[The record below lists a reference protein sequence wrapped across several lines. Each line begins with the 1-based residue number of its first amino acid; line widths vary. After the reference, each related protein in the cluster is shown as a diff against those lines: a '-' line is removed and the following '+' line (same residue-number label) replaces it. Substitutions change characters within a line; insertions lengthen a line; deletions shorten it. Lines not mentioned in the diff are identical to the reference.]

1 MIRKDLEALTVAEL
15 RALAHDHEVNLHGA
29 AKKADIIAALA
40 AAGIG
45 APAAPVAQRA
55 KPAAKKAAKKQA
67 KPEGD
72 DADAEADED
81 DDAGADVGAE
91 GKDDAVV
98 DEEAEAEPT
107 PYVAKAKPELDDA
120 LRTAL
125 AGRATKKA
133 ANPRFR
139 RHEWWR
145 YKDLGGKHAPWR
157 RPRGIH
163 SKQRRHFSWR
173 PPVVSIGYRTPAAA
187 RGLHPSGFEE
197 VLVHRP
203 ADLAPLDPKR
213 QAARVGGTVGGRN
226 AAAIEAKADELGIRV
241 LNRRS

>member
-1 MIRKDLEALTVAEL
+1 MSFDDLTVAQL
-15 RALAHDHEVNLHGA
+15 RELAHAKEVNLHGA
-29 AKKADIIAALA
+29 SKKADIIAALDE
-40 AAGIG
+40 AGVKAPG
-45 APAAPVAQRA
+45 ATAEKSATKPAA
-55 KPAAKKAAKKQA
+55 KPAAKAAAKAADKAVA
-67 KPEGD
+67 KATKGPK
-72 DADAEADED
+72 AEA
-81 DDAGADVGAE
+81 AE
-91 GKDDAVV
+91 AS
-98 DEEAEAEPT
+98 DEEASEEEAEVADEPI
-107 PYVAKAKPELDDA
+107 PYLAKAKPELDDA
-120 LRTAL
+120 TRAAL
-125 AGRATKKA
+125 AERAQKQS

-173 PPVVSIGYRTPAAA
+173 PPVVSIGYRTPTAA

-203 ADLAPLDPKR
+203 ADLEGLDPKK

-226 AAAIEAKADELGIRV
+226 AAAIEAKADQLGIRV
-241 LNRRS
+241 LNRRGN